1 MTPITVLVVE
11 DQESIRRF
19 LRASLFGAGYRVVE
33 AGTATAALRTA
44 SESPPDLVIL
54 DLGLPDRDGFEVL
67 RGIRSWSQAP
77 VIVLSARDGEA
88 SKVAALDAG
97 ADDYVTKPFGV
108 GELLARMRSALRHR
122 SPGSGDDA
130 IVADQLRIDVAARR
144 VYVAGNE
151 IHLTPLEYKL
161 LLTLAKSPGRVLT
174 HRVLLREVWGPDATE
189 EVHYLRVFV
198 ASLRRKVEAD
208 ATRPRLIVTEPGVGY
223 RFADV

>member
-1 MTPITVLVVE
+1 MTPITVRVVE

-19 LRASLFGAGYRVVE
+19 LRASLVGAGYRVVE
-33 AGTATAALRTA
+33 AGTAAAALRTA
-44 SESPPDLVIL
+44 AESPPDLVIL

-67 RGIRSWSQAP
+67 RGVRSWSQAP

-144 VYVAGNE
+144 VYVGGNE

-161 LLTLAKSPGRVLT
+161 LLTLARSPGRVLT